1 MPSTARRLINVCLKK
16 EYLPTML
23 ATLVFL
29 IFSIAEINI
38 SRGWEV
44 RELGDGGQEIQTSS
58 YKIHELWGSKVQH
71 GNWA

>member
-1 MPSTARRLINVCLKK
+1 
-16 EYLPTML
+16 ML

-58 YKIHELWGSKVQH
+58 
-71 GNWA
+71 